1 MAGVSVIVVKRAP
14 ASFCGQLEHGMKARY
29 GERVQLRK
37 RATRAYV
44 LPQWDKS
51 DPPRASV
58 PLITCLESVGM
69 A

>member
-1 MAGVSVIVVKRAP
+1 MAGVNVTVIKRAP
-14 ASFCGQLEHGMKARY
+14 ASFYGQLEHGMKARY

-37 RATRAYV
+37 RATRLYV
-44 LPQWDKS
+44 LPQWNKA

-58 PLITCLESVGM
+58 PLSTCLEFVGM